1 MQGVEQGRVQADQA
15 RSRHG
20 VGRHL
25 RRATW
30 CSLQCGRLHRR
41 TEHSRTMSTQVIRS
55 RQPTGDQQ
63 LLAVWAPCHA
73 VHVLP
78 PMRCGH
84 AERWG
89 AARPRVPQE
98 QRVVVAC
105 GTGDR
110 SSKVELCSVK
120 GQAAKRK
127 QLVRLQH
134 FRAGLTRVQTQPSP
148 PQQQGGSPTL
158 ASSTALSGHQHTSST
173 VSSCPSS
180 R

>member
-1 MQGVEQGRVQADQA
+1 MQGEEQGRVQADQA

-127 QLVRLQH
+127 QLVRFATFQSR
-134 FRAGLTRVQTQPSP
+134 FDKSPDPAQPSAAAGRLTHAGQLYSAVWAP
-148 PQQQGGSPTL
+148 AHILNRLLVPF
-158 ASSTALSGHQHTSST
+158 
-173 VSSCPSS
+173 
-180 R
+180 